1 MLLEAGRGRRERE
14 LVYRALPISQR
25 AHVSHSHEL
34 GRVGS
39 LHAHYLVVAGAVVER
54 VGALREVVHDVV
66 AVQRWDPGAVVPRE
80 GQKLLLSRWS
90 LLHSLDFVF

>member
-1 MLLEAGRGRRERE
+1 M
-14 LVYRALPISQR
+14 YRALPIHQR
-25 AHVSHSHEL
+25 ASYIHVSHSHEL

-66 AVQRWDPGAVVPRE
+66 AVQR
-80 GQKLLLSRWS
+80 
-90 LLHSLDFVF
+90 